1 MGSIRINDQTLHALP
16 KNPGVYLFMDKDGKI
31 IYIGKAKNL
40 SNRIKSYFQKKESTN
55 YLNIK
60 ALYFSKKI
68 AFIDY
73 IVTANEFEALIL
85 ESSLIKKNRPKYNI
99 SLKDDKSYPFIAL
112 TVSEDFPRL
121 LITRNRNIKGAKY
134 FGPYTNVNS
143 LRTIVEYLN
152 KIFQIRDCKGPDA
165 GKINNKPCLNF
176 HIELCSGPCINKITT
191 KDYKK
196 NIGLITMLLNGK
208 DKMIRKSLQNQMERF
223 SREKDF
229 EKAASFR
236 EKIYAIN
243 DLYNTQRIH
252 LKSENAKDFIALYRD
267 EDISAATIIMY
278 RDKEFAGLNNFVI
291 HDFMHVK
298 EEDILSDFI
307 KKYYEDINNVAPEIY
322 LPFEI
327 PDADLIAMLL
337 SKTKG
342 KKISIKIPKRASN
355 KEIMNMAVKNA
366 QLYANKKKF
375 EKDLNFS
382 RFTKDI
388 IKLKEILGLNNIPR
402 RMECY
407 DISNLK
413 DSFAVGSMVV
423 FMDGEPSKKD
433 YRHFKIRTVDSQNDY
448 AMLAE
453 VLIRRLRHLNQSKMD
468 TEDSFYIKP
477 DLIII
482 DGGIGQFNTASEVI
496 LKTDYNL
503 DIDVIS
509 IAKKEEV
516 IFSQKHPDGLHVKKE
531 ENFLR
536 LIIKARDE
544 AHRFAISYHK
554 KIRDKNMTRSILDEV
569 KGIGDKKISFIFQ
582 KYKSVEELKDLT
594 IRDLAEIKGISYK
607 DATNIF
613 NAINR

>member
-1 MGSIRINDQTLHALP
+1 MGSLRLNDNTLDSLP
-16 KNPGVYLFMDKDGKI
+16 KNPGVYIFMDKERRI

-40 SNRIKSYFQKKESTN
+40 SNRIRSYFQKKESAN
-55 YLNIK
+55 NLNIK
-60 ALYFSKKI
+60 SLYFSQKVS
-68 AFIDY
+68 FIDF

-99 SLKDDKSYPFIAL
+99 SLKDDKSYPFIAI
-112 TVSEDFPRL
+112 TVSEDFPRV

-143 LRTIVEYLN
+143 LRTIIEYLN
-152 KIFQIRDCKGPDA
+152 KIFQIRDCKGHVA

-176 HIELCSGPCINKITT
+176 HIHLCSGPCVNKITS

-196 NIGLITMLLNGK
+196 NIDLIMMLLKGK
-208 DKMIRKSLQNQMERF
+208 DKKIIQSLQNQMERS
-223 SREKDF
+223 SRDKDF
-229 EKAASFR
+229 EKAMTLR

-243 DLYNTQRIH
+243 ELYNTQRIH
-252 LKSENAKDFIALYRD
+252 LKSENAKDFIAFYRD
-267 EDISAATIIMY
+267 DEISAAAVIMY

-291 HDFMHVK
+291 SHFMHLR

-322 LPFEI
+322 IPFEI
-327 PDADLIAMLL
+327 ADKEMIAMLL
-337 SKTKG
+337 SKAKG
-342 KKISIKIPKRASN
+342 KKINIKLPRTASS

-382 RFTKDI
+382 KFTKDI
-388 IKLKEILGLNNIPR
+388 IKLKEALGLKNMPR
-402 RMECY
+402 RMECF

-413 DSFAVGSMVV
+413 DSFAVGSMAV
-423 FMDGEPSKKD
+423 FVDGEPSKKD
-433 YRHFKIRTVDSQNDY
+433 YRHFKIKTVHSQNDY

-453 VLIRRLRHLNQSKMD
+453 ILIRRLRYLKHFKMD
-468 TEDSFYIKP
+468 IEDSFYRKP

-482 DGGIGQFNTASEVI
+482 DGGLGQFNTASEVI
-496 LKTDYNL
+496 SKKDYNL
-503 DIDVIS
+503 DIDLIS
-509 IAKKEEV
+509 IAKKEEML
-516 IFSQKHPDGLHVKKE
+516 FSCKYPDGLTFKKE

-536 LIIKARDE
+536 LVIKARDE

-554 KIRDKNMTRSILDEV
+554 KMRGKNMTKSILDEV
-569 KGIGDKKISFIFQ
+569 KGIGDKKVSYIFS

-594 IRDLAEIKGISYK
+594 IRDLAEIKGITYK